1 MEDQSLPIECT
12 KEHQDFWLVNDGGSG
27 SRGERILCENRD
39 LLTLLWE
46 TRYEAVCA
54 EHEKIKE
61 DAREDTRQRASVLLS
76 SAQCGA
82 DAHMSATETSSG
94 NWLARTSTWGEA
106 FRAANQNQ
114 PQRQVQSSRPVKQIE
129 GAQTGATLKPIQPI
143 AKPTHKPSLRFGP
156 LPDYIRID

>member
-1 MEDQSLPIECT
+1 M
-12 KEHQDFWLVNDGGSG
+12 NDGGPG
-27 SRGERILCENRD
+27 SRGERILRENRD

-46 TRYEAVCA
+46 TRYEAICA

-82 DAHMSATETSSG
+82 DAHMSATETSCG

-106 FRAANQNQ
+106 FRAANLNQ
-114 PQRQVQSSRPVKQIE
+114 PQRQVQSRPVKQIE
-129 GAQTGATLKPIQPI
+129 GAQTGAALKTMQPI
-143 AKPTHKPSLRFGP
+143 AKPTHKPSLHFGH
-156 LPDYIRID
+156 LPDY